1 MDRSRGQASIETALR
16 LLAGAAGGLDG
27 DLGRGRRPCRRS
39 RPAGR
44 SAGAAGRR
52 RRAARPHAGRFAG
65 AEGERDGDRACLRA
79 ARDPRLLAVANRRRT
94 GGRAVRRRRSG
105 QASVEMIGCAV
116 LLVLATVAVLEALT
130 IVRARITAER
140 LADQAAVLV
149 GEGRPLPASL
159 RRADRAARR
168 PRGGDGAAAGS
179 PAGAAGRRGGDR
191 NGAAVN
197 DRGQV
202 SVMACALV
210 VLLVVAGFVIGVL
223 GGIDSAG
230 ANAQRAAD
238 MAALAAGHRLSS
250 DPAAAAADLRSAA
263 ADAARENGGRL
274 VSLVQLTEDGLPSG
288 VEVSVAVDGEHP
300 VRARA
305 RVGVEFTA
313 AEPTGSFRPVDL
325 HGLAGRAAIVA
336 AAAAQIGWPYVWGG
350 ESRAEGG
357 FDCSGLVGYAYRA
370 AGISLPGRPTAASLW
385 SMARP
390 VPIGGLAPG
399 DLVFKGTASGAPFH
413 VGIYA
418 GGGAVIVAP
427 HTGARVRFEPL
438 SAGGWDGFGSLAAA
452 GPATVA
458 AVPDAALD
466 AARAFDV
473 PAHVVASEVRLGL
486 AADARTAARTLAA
499 AMAAHQESLEAAV
512 AAQLGGASAA
522 ALVLRDGSGPALGDG
537 FAAEVRLLPRTAS
550 DAFGGAQFRSPLP
563 AGPPAQVRA
572 GASLGSRLG
581 DAGGAVAEGAER
593 VLTQVGERGS
603 HVAPQAFA
611 AVRNAGRLGLT
622 AASAVL
628 PG

>member
-1 MDRSRGQASIETALR
+1 VSRQRGQVA
-16 LLAGAAGGLDG
+16 
-27 DLGRGRRPCRRS
+27 P
-39 RPAGR
+39 
-44 SAGAAGRR
+44 
-52 RRAARPHAGRFAG
+52 
-65 AEGERDGDRACLRA
+65 
-79 ARDPRLLAVANRRRT
+79 LAVALALLLVAGGAVLMHLARVGDT
-94 GGRAVRRRRSG
+94 GGRGQTAADLAAISAVR
-105 QASVEMIGCAV
+105 
-116 LLVLATVAVLEALT
+116 VLAADPFADEASLRT
-130 IVRARITAER
+130 AAERTAAANGARVTGLRR
-140 LADQAAVLV
+140 LAD
-149 GEGRPLPASL
+149 
-159 RRADRAARR
+159 
-168 PRGGDGAAAGS
+168 
-179 PAGAAGRRGGDR
+179 
-191 NGAAVN
+191 
-197 DRGQV
+197 
-202 SVMACALV
+202 
-210 VLLVVAGFVIGVL
+210 
-223 GGIDSAG
+223 GGI
-230 ANAQRAAD
+230 
-238 MAALAAGHRLSS
+238 
-250 DPAAAAADLRSAA
+250 
-263 ADAARENGGRL
+263 
-274 VSLVQLTEDGLPSG
+274 PSG
-288 VEVSVAVDGEHP
+288 VEVTVEAVAAGEVP
-300 VRARA
+300 VAGRRSDAVSSTSRA
-305 RVGVEFTA
+305 GVTFSA
-313 AEPTGSFRPVDL
+313 ALPGAGFRPVDL
-325 HGLAGRAAIVA
+325 HGLTGRVAIVA

-370 AGISLPGRPTAASLW
+370 AGIPLPGRPTAASLW

-537 FAAEVRLLPRTAS
+537 FAAEVRLLPRTAP
-550 DAFGGAQFRSPLP
+550 DASGGAQFRSPLP

-628 PG
+628 PGDQGDLAGMAGSAWDAAEAAADAVQLWGTDGLALGGLGLWAARFSLLGNAFGTFAYGWQAYTARSRRDRIGYGLQSAGSGLMAAGMVAGVVVGTAVPPVGLALIAVGATVVVAGYLYRHPSWVTSVLDAGGRALDLAWRVETAPVRAARSVISSIPTPW

>member
-1 MDRSRGQASIETALR
+1 VTGLR
-16 LLAGAAGGLDG
+16 PLSDGGIPAGVEVTVEAVAAGDV
-27 DLGRGRRPCRRS
+27 PF
-39 RPAGR
+39 
-44 SAGAAGRR
+44 AGRR
-52 RRAARPHAGRFAG
+52 SDAVSSTSRA
-65 AEGERDGDRACLRA
+65 
-79 ARDPRLLAVANRRRT
+79 
-94 GGRAVRRRRSG
+94 
-105 QASVEMIGCAV
+105 
-116 LLVLATVAVLEALT
+116 
-130 IVRARITAER
+130 
-140 LADQAAVLV
+140 
-149 GEGRPLPASL
+149 
-159 RRADRAARR
+159 
-168 PRGGDGAAAGS
+168 
-179 PAGAAGRRGGDR
+179 
-191 NGAAVN
+191 
-197 DRGQV
+197 
-202 SVMACALV
+202 
-210 VLLVVAGFVIGVL
+210 GVTF
-223 GGIDSAG
+223 S
-230 ANAQRAAD
+230 
-238 MAALAAGHRLSS
+238 AALPGAG
-250 DPAAAAADLRSAA
+250 
-263 ADAARENGGRL
+263 
-274 VSLVQLTEDGLPSG
+274 
-288 VEVSVAVDGEHP
+288 
-300 VRARA
+300 
-305 RVGVEFTA
+305 
-313 AEPTGSFRPVDL
+313 FRPVDL
-325 HGLAGRAAIVA
+325 HGLTGRAAIVA

-370 AGISLPGRPTAASLW
+370 AGIPLPGRPTAASLW

-466 AARAFDV
+466 AAREFDV

-486 AADARTAARTLAA
+486 AADARTAARTLAS
-499 AMAAHQESLEAAV
+499 AMAAHPESLEAAV

-537 FAAEVRLLPRTAS
+537 FAAEVRLLPRTAP
-550 DAFGGAQFRSPLP
+550 DASGGEQFRSPLP

-611 AVRNAGRLGLT
+611 AVRNAGRLRLT
-622 AASAVL
+622 AASVVL
-628 PG
+628 PGDQGDLAGMAGSAWDAAEAAADAVQLWGTDGLALGGLGLWAARFSLLGNAFGTVAYGWQAYTARSRRDRIGYGLQSAGSGLMAAGMVAGVVVGTAIPPIGLALIAVGATVVVAGYLYRHPSWVTSGLDAGGRALDLAWRVETAPVRAARSVISSIPTPW